1 MTGRLRRL
9 RWIMNRAIG
18 KTTIKT
24 KKMLSHFG
32 ELPSD
37 GISQIEGIIEEGLRP
52 ILGSDLRFL

>member
-1 MTGRLRRL
+1 
-9 RWIMNRAIG
+9 MNRAIG